1 MDRKLQSTGVL
12 PAPSNS
18 TEMVDTAIHYLL
30 HHVKNP
36 VQVSNTI
43 HYVCRLLAPYAFT
56 NTGSEQ
62 GIELLNKVKL
72 LKQVRSF

>member
-43 HYVCRLLAPYAFT
+43 HYVCRLLVFT